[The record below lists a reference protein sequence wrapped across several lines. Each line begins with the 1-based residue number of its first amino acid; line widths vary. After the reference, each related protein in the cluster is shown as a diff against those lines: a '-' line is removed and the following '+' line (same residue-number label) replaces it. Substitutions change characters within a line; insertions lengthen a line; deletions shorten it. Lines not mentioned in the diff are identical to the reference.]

1 MKSIKNL
8 NRLAYFVAVIEAGSI
23 TAAALRL
30 GITKAVVSQQI
41 ARLEEDVGVSLVL
54 RTTRQLRATEA
65 GKVFYERCAAILKE
79 TEDAFSFLANAAHET
94 TGLIRITAPIDYG
107 STTIASMI
115 PAFVSRYKSSRVELV
130 LSDATLDLL
139 SNRLDLAIHVG
150 WLKDSSNQARRI
162 RSFEQVLVCSE
173 GFAANLPEINEPA
186 DLRSVSLV
194 ANMALRDSLNWT
206 FSNSVGEHQTIE
218 LTAVIAMDSAPAV
231 LAAVKAGGGVSIL
244 PDFLIASDVAHGRL
258 RRLLPN
264 WSLPTG
270 GIHAV
275 FPHAHYRPA
284 IVRSFIDM
292 LIEHER
298 FLGASSPI

>member
-41 ARLEEDVGVSLVL
+41 ARLEQDVGVSLVL
-54 RTTRQLRATEA
+54 RTTRQLRITEA
-65 GKVFYERCAAILKE
+65 GKLFYERCSAILKE
-79 TEDAFSFLANAAHET
+79 TEDAYSSLANTAHET
-94 TGLIRITAPIDYG
+94 TGLIRITAPFDYG
-107 STTIASMI
+107 SAIIATMI
-115 PAFVSRYKSSRVELV
+115 PAFVARYKSTQVELV
-130 LSDATLDLL
+130 LSDARLDLL
-139 SNRLDLAIHVG
+139 SNRLDVAIHVG

-162 RSFEQVLVCSE
+162 RSFEQLLVCSE

-186 DLRSVSLV
+186 HLRSVPLV
-194 ANMALRDSLNWT
+194 ANMALREPLSWT
-206 FSNSVGEHQTIE
+206 FSNSVGEYQTIE
-218 LTAVIAMDSAPAV
+218 LTSVIAMDSAPAV
-231 LAAVKAGGGVSIL
+231 LAAVMAGGGVSIL
-244 PDFLIASDVAHGRL
+244 PDYLVATDVTHGRL

-264 WSLPTG
+264 WSLSNG

-275 FPHAHYRPA
+275 FPNAHYRPQ

-298 FLGASSPI
+298 FLGASSPV

>member
-1 MKSIKNL
+1 MNSNKNL
-8 NRLAYFVAVIEAGSI
+8 NRLAYFVAVVEAGSI

-41 ARLEEDVGVSLVL
+41 ARLEEEVGVSLVL
-54 RTTRQLRATEA
+54 RTTRQLRVTEA
-65 GKVFYERCAAILKE
+65 GKQFYERCAAILRE
-79 TEDAFSFLANAAHET
+79 TEDAFNFLANTAHET
-94 TGLIRITAPIDYG
+94 TGLIRITAPFDYG
-107 STTIASMI
+107 TTIIASMI
-115 PAFVSRYKSSRVELV
+115 PAFVARYKSSRVELV
-130 LSDATLDLL
+130 LSDATLDML
-139 SNRLDLAIHVG
+139 SNRLDVAIHVG

-162 RSFEQVLVCSE
+162 RSFEQVVVCSE

-186 DLRSVSLV
+186 DLQSVSLV
-194 ANMALRDSLNWT
+194 ANMALRDPHSWT
-206 FSNSVGEHQTIE
+206 FSNSASEHQTIE
-218 LTAVIAMDSAPAV
+218 LTSVIAMDSAPAV

-244 PDFLIASDVAHGRL
+244 PDFLIASDVAQGRL

-284 IVRSFIDM
+284 IVRSFIDL

-298 FLGASSPI
+298 FLGAS

>member
-8 NRLAYFVAVIEAGSI
+8 NRLTYFVAVVEAGSI

-54 RTTRQLRATEA
+54 RTTRQLRITEA
-65 GKVFYERCAAILKE
+65 GKVFYERCAAILRE
-79 TEDAFSFLANAAHET
+79 TEDAFSFLANSAHET
-94 TGLIRITAPIDYG
+94 TGLIRVTAPFDYG
-107 STTIASMI
+107 STIIASMV
-115 PAFVSRYKSSRVELV
+115 PSFVARHKSSRVELI

-162 RSFEQVLVCSE
+162 RSFEQALVCSE

-186 DLRSVSLV
+186 DLRSVPLV
-194 ANMALRDSLNWT
+194 ANMALRDPFTWT
-206 FSNSVGEHQTIE
+206 FSNSASESQTIE
-218 LTAVIAMDSAPAV
+218 LKAVIAMDSAPAV
-231 LAAVKAGGGVSIL
+231 LSAVMAGGGVSIL
-244 PDFLIASDVAHGRL
+244 PDFLITSEIAHGRL

-275 FPHAHYRPA
+275 FPHAHYRPP

-292 LIEHER
+292 LVEHER
-298 FLGASSPI
+298 FLNASSPI